1 MERYGK
7 RMEATKKAKKICLLP
22 RSRCRCLQLL
32 LQLPFFILFALAC
45 LERPTPNV
53 SNYMAFVF
61 GVNFFLSLFYLSP
74 LFLPFLLLT
83 KPKHRIISRVKV
95 FFGLWGLFVELSQ
108 WSPLAA

>member
-7 RMEATKKAKKICLLP
+7 RMEATKKAKTICLLP
-22 RSRCRCLQLL
+22 RSRCLQLL

-61 GVNFFLSLFYLSP
+61 GVNFFLSLFYLSAFSALSFTYQAQASNYLESQGFLWP
-74 LFLPFLLLT
+74 LGPLCRTVSMVTTCGL
-83 KPKHRIISRVKV
+83 IS
-95 FFGLWGLFVELSQ
+95 
-108 WSPLAA
+108 